1 MIKIL
6 SLKLVTLLKHQ
17 IIKLFFAKGYVP
29 NLSEEVFVIKK
40 VKSTE
45 EEFRD
50 EKLIK
55 RKDNELY
62 VKWKGYHSCFMSV
75 VDKK

>member
-1 MIKIL
+1 M
-6 SLKLVTLLKHQ
+6 TLLKYQ
-17 IIKLFFAKGYVP
+17 IIQLFFAKGYVP
-29 NLSEEVFVIKK
+29 NWSEEVFVVKK
-40 VKSTE
+40 VESTE

-62 VKWKGYHSCFMSV
+62 VKWKGYYSCFMSV
-75 VDKK
+75 VDKKRHSINE

>member
-1 MIKIL
+1 MIKVL
-6 SLKLVTLLKHQ
+6 SLKLVTLLKYQ
-17 IIKLFFAKGYVP
+17 IIKLFFAKCYVP
-29 NLSEEVFVIKK
+29 NWSEEVFVIKK

-55 RKDNELY
+55 RKDNNYMLNG
-62 VKWKGYHSCFMSV
+62 KATIAAL
-75 VDKK
+75 